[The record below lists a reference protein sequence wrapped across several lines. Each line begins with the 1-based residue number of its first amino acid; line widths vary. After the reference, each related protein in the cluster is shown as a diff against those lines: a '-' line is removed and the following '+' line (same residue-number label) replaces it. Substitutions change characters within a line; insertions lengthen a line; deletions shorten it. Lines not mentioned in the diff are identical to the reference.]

1 MTSPHRLYV
10 LPTFPALQPSTNDML
25 RNIGNFFPGP
35 VFVYGLAPRTIHY
48 ANDLFVES
56 LGHSRIE
63 VDTQEPNIDE
73 VILADDHELF
83 ERGIAICAGLKGSEV
98 YSFACR
104 VRRKNGE
111 SIPWEL
117 TGRVLQRHEQGQAES
132 ILLFA
137 KDISDEVHHASE
149 TRELERKIS
158 DLKRSNKDLEEFA
171 YIASHD
177 MHEPLR
183 KVHSFA
189 DRLKSKYSV
198 SVEEEAKDYLDRIL
212 AATQN
217 ARLMID
223 GLMEFSRLSRNGF
236 GFENVNMNDLVNDVL
251 GDLELKIEETGTRV
265 DVGQLPQI
273 EVIPI
278 QMKQLFTNLIL
289 NAIKFQK
296 EGTAPHLNIQARILE
311 DGERSVHHLD
321 LPSVYYQFTIT
332 DNGIGFEEEYAET
345 IFQMFQR
352 LNGKSEYPGSGIGL
366 ALCKKITDNHHGT
379 IAANSTPGQ
388 GTVITVILPVKNKP

>member
-1 MTSPHRLYV
+1 
-10 LPTFPALQPSTNDML
+10 ML

-35 VFVYGLAPRTIHY
+35 VFVYGLEPKTIHY
-48 ANDLFVES
+48 ANDLFVEA

-63 VDTQEPNIDE
+63 VDTRELHIDE
-73 VILADDHELF
+73 VILADDQELF
-83 ERGIAICAGLKGSEV
+83 ERGIALCAGLKASAV
-98 YSFACR
+98 HSFACR
-104 VRRKNGE
+104 VRLKSDLGVH
-111 SIPWEL
+111 WEL
-117 TGRVLQRHEQGQAES
+117 TGRVLQRNEQGQAES
-132 ILLFA
+132 ILIFA
-137 KDISDEVHHASE
+137 KDIHDEVHHASE

-158 DLKRSNKDLEEFA
+158 DLRRSNKDLEEFA

-198 SVEEEAKDYLDRIL
+198 SAEGEAKDYLDRIL

-236 GFENVNMNDLVNDVL
+236 GFETVNMNDLVLDVL
-251 GDLELKIEETGTRV
+251 SDLELKIEETDTQV

-296 EGTAPHLNIQARILE
+296 EGTAPLLNIQARKLE

-379 IAANSTPGQ
+379 IAANSTPGE
-388 GTVITVILPVKNKP
+388 GTVITVILPVKNNP